1 MIDEPDRTA
10 AQTPAPITAPTAAP
24 TAVPTPA
31 TGARTIAWAPVV
43 SVAAIAAVLSAA
55 AAAGAVTLLDD
66 DPGPT
71 SSLADVGQETADIVP
86 AQSGSVGDPDWNA
99 VAAVVEDSV
108 VSIET
113 RSAQGGTGGSGV
125 VLDAEG
131 HVLTNNHVVE
141 GAQEVELTLSDG
153 RILDAEVVGADAT
166 TDLAVVRVQ
175 DAPDDLSPATL
186 GDSDAVGVGDPV
198 LAVGSP
204 LGLSGTATTGIVSAL
219 DRPVTASTDG
229 GGDLVVSNS
238 IQTDAPINPGN
249 SGGPLFDAS
258 GEVIGINS
266 SILTTSVGES
276 GSIGLGFAIPST
288 LARDISD
295 QLIDDGEAEHAFLG
309 VSLSD
314 GTATADGVTRRG
326 AVVDEVVEG
335 SPAAEAGIDEGDVIV
350 AVDDDPVSGAASLT
364 AFVRERTADEP
375 VVLTVVSDG
384 ETDQVEVTLALRDES
399 DVVEPEPEEQPAFPW

>member
-1 MIDEPDRTA
+1 MIDEPDRT
-10 AQTPAPITAPTAAP
+10 T
-24 TAVPTPA
+24 
-31 TGARTIAWAPVV
+31 ARTTAGSTPWLPMV
-43 SVAAIAAVLSAA
+43 SVAAIAAILSAA
-55 AAAGAVTLLDD
+55 AAAGAVSLIDD
-66 DPGPT
+66 DPGAA
-71 SSLADVGQETADIVP
+71 SLADVGQEQSDIVP
-86 AQSGSVGDPDWNA
+86 AQSAFVGGTDWNA
-99 VAAVVEDSV
+99 VAGAVEDSV

-125 VLDAEG
+125 VLDDEG

-141 GAQEVELTLSDG
+141 GAQDVEMTLHDG
-153 RILDAEVVGADAT
+153 RILDGEVVGADAT

-219 DRPVTASTDG
+219 DRPVTASTEY

-249 SGGPLFDAS
+249 SGGPLFDAA

-276 GSIGLGFAIPST
+276 GSIGLGFAIPSA
-288 LARDISD
+288 LARNISD

-314 GTATADGVTRRG
+314 GTATADGITRRG
-326 AVVDEVVEG
+326 ARVEDVVDG
-335 SPAAEAGIDEGDVIV
+335 SPAAGAGIGEGDVIV
-350 AVDDDPVSGAASLT
+350 AIGDDPVTGAASLT

-375 VVLTVVSDG
+375 VVLTVVSGG
-384 ETDQVEVTLALRDES
+384 ETDEVEVTLALRDES
-399 DVVEPEPEEQPAFPW
+399 DG

>member
-1 MIDEPDRTA
+1 MPWV
-10 AQTPAPITAPTAAP
+10 PI
-24 TAVPTPA
+24 
-31 TGARTIAWAPVV
+31 V
-43 SVAAIAAVLSAA
+43 SVAAIAAVLSAG

-66 DPGPT
+66 DPGRTP
-71 SSLADVGQETADIVP
+71 SLTDVGQEAPDIVP
-86 AQSGSVGDPDWNA
+86 AQSGSVGGPDWNA
-99 VAAVVEDSV
+99 VAGVVEDSV

-113 RSAQGGTGGSGV
+113 RSARGGTGGSGV

-166 TDLAVVRVQ
+166 TDLAVVRVE

-219 DRPVTASTDG
+219 DRPVTASTEG

-266 SILTTSVGES
+266 SILTTSVGET

-288 LARDISD
+288 LARNISD

-326 AVVDEVVEG
+326 AQVDEVVAG
-335 SPAAEAGIDEGDVIV
+335 SPAADVGINEGDVIV
-350 AVDDDPVSGAASLT
+350 AIDDDPVSGAASLT

-384 ETDQVEVTLALRDES
+384 ETEQVEVTLAPRDES
-399 DVVEPEPEEQPAFPW
+399 DVVEPEPDPEPEEQQAFPW